1 MQERGTYCM
10 ALYDLFGRS
19 INYLRL
25 SITDR
30 CNLRCVYCMPAGGV
44 HAIRHS
50 DLLSFEELLKV
61 ARAAVAVGVEK
72 IRITGGEPLVRKGVI
87 PFLAEL
93 ATTPGLKRLVLTTNG
108 IMLPEMAS
116 ELRCAGVESLN
127 ISLDSLQAD
136 TFDSITRGGDILK
149 VFEGIKAAEE
159 AGFQRIKI
167 NVVVIRGVN
176 DHEVADF
183 AALTLKKPYHVRFIE
198 YMPTLR
204 DDSWQSRT
212 ISGSEILGNLA
223 LRYSLQPTRKGAMDG
238 PASYY
243 RIAGA
248 VGKIGVITPVSC
260 HFCNECNRI
269 RVTSTG
275 IAKSCLF
282 ATETHDLKP
291 YIHAGD
297 DKALRNALLFVVKDK
312 PEHHAISERAR
323 NNITLPMSQVGG

>member
-1 MQERGTYCM
+1 M
-10 ALYDLFGRS
+10 ALYDPFGRS

-44 HAIRHS
+44 HALRHK
-50 DLLSFEELLKV
+50 DVLSFEELLRV

-108 IMLPEMAS
+108 IMLPEMAA

-127 ISLDSLQAD
+127 ISLDSLQPD

-183 AALTLKKPYHVRFIE
+183 AALTLKRPYHVRFIE

-223 LRYSLQPTRKGAMDG
+223 LRYSLQPARKGAMDG

-248 VGKIGVITPVSC
+248 VGKVGVITPVSC

-297 DKALRNALLFVVKDK
+297 DKALRDALRFVVNDK
-312 PEHHAISERAR
+312 PEHHAIAERAR
-323 NNITLPMSQVGG
+323 QKITLPMSQVGG

>member
-1 MQERGTYCM
+1 M
-10 ALYDLFGRS
+10 ALYDPFGRS

-25 SITDR
+25 SVTDR
-30 CNLRCVYCMPAGGV
+30 CNLRCIYCMPASGV
-44 HAIRHS
+44 HAIKHS
-50 DLLSFEELLKV
+50 DVLSFEELLTV
-61 ARAAVAVGVEK
+61 SRAAVAVGVEK
-72 IRITGGEPLVRKGVI
+72 IRVTGGEPLVRKGII

-93 ATTPGLKRLVLTTNG
+93 AATPGLKRLVLTTNG
-108 IMLPEMAS
+108 IMLPEMAA

-127 ISLDSLQAD
+127 ISLDSLQPD
-136 TFDSITRGGDILK
+136 IFDSITRGGNILR
-149 VFEGIKAAEE
+149 VLEGIKAAEE

-167 NVVVIRGVN
+167 NMVVIRGIN
-176 DHEVADF
+176 DHEVTDF
-183 AALTLKKPYHVRFIE
+183 AALTLKRPYHVRFIE

-204 DDSWQSRT
+204 DDSWKVRT
-212 ISGSEILGNLA
+212 ISGSEILGKLA
-223 LRYSLQPTRKGAMDG
+223 LSYTLQPESKAAMDG

-248 VGKIGVITPVSC
+248 VGRVGVITPVSC

-291 YIHAGD
+291 YIHTGD
-297 DKALRNALLFVVKDK
+297 DQALRAALRYVVTTK
-312 PEHHAISERAR
+312 PEQHAITERVKK
-323 NNITLPMSQVGG
+323 NITLPMSQVGG

>member
-10 ALYDLFGRS
+10 ALYDPFGRS

-44 HAIRHS
+44 HALRHK
-50 DLLSFEELLKV
+50 DVLSFEELLRV

-108 IMLPEMAS
+108 IMLPEMAA

-127 ISLDSLQAD
+127 ISLDSLQPD

-183 AALTLKKPYHVRFIE
+183 AALTLKRPYHVRFIE

-223 LRYSLQPTRKGAMDG
+223 LRYSLQPARKGAMDG
-238 PASYY
+238 PASYF

-297 DKALRNALLFVVKDK
+297 DKALRDALRFVVNDK
-312 PEHHAISERAR
+312 PEHHAIAERAR
-323 NNITLPMSQVGG
+323 QKITLPMSQVGG